1 MITIKS
7 ISEIIN
13 KYENY
18 IIDQW
23 GVMHNGEIGYEHA
36 IETIDYLNKNNKNL
50 FIISNSSKRNKSSL
64 DRLPKL
70 GFNKKSFLN
79 VITSGEMI
87 WNYIYSKYYR
97 TENKKKCFHIYD
109 DKKEDGLLYREGL
122 NFSFVDSI
130 DNADLIL
137 ACTPFTEMSPIDYIP
152 ILDKALEKKLTMY
165 CANPDFETIEKN
177 NNQNIFC
184 MGEIAEIYKKMG
196 GEVIILGKPENEIY
210 IEATKSIKLDKTKTV
225 AVGDSIFHDI
235 KGANNFSIDS
245 VLVKSGIHKDLQT
258 IKKLCK
264 NHQIEPT
271 YLIEDFSL

>member
-23 GVMHNGEIGYEHA
+23 GVMHDGEIGYQHA

-50 FIISNSSKRNKSSL
+50 FIISNSSKRKKSSL
-64 DRLPKL
+64 NRLPKL
-70 GFNKKSFLN
+70 GFNKNSFLN
-79 VITSGEMI
+79 VLTSGEMI
-87 WNYIYSKYYR
+87 WNYIYSKYYK
-97 TENKKKCFHIYD
+97 TEIKKKCFHIYD
-109 DKKEDGLLYREGL
+109 DRKEDGLLYREGL

-137 ACTPFTEMSPIDYIP
+137 ACTPFAEMSPIDYIP

-165 CANPDFETIEKN
+165 CANPDFETIEKDK
-177 NNQNIFC
+177 NQNIFC

-196 GEVIILGKPENEIY
+196 GEAIILGKPENEIY

-235 KGANNFSIDS
+235 KGAKNFSIDS
-245 VLVKSGIHKDLQT
+245 ILVKSGIHKDLKT